1 MPRNAITTVEL
12 RSVPSVLLA
21 LDKLAAE
28 IKRAPTLVVLEALAK
43 EAESFQRRW
52 RPITE
57 VANRAGT
64 CWIDAEVRIAEER
77 AKLPTATGG
86 RRQLAG
92 KQPGTSKGKG
102 RGKGSSS
109 GTKVSALEEKVPTDA
124 ELGLGKRLAA
134 RARKLLEMGEPTR
147 KRLVAKLKQDDQPV
161 NPKTV
166 LAAQRQE
173 NKQEKKHAVATAV
186 FSETGPFD
194 VVVIDPPW
202 QVEKIDRDVRPNQDA
217 FDYPT
222 MSTEEIESF
231 WRKDIE
237 PKLKDDCHV
246 FIWTTQR
253 YLPAAIEM
261 LGKISLRYVLTM
273 VWHKAGGFQP
283 NDLPQ
288 YNCEFAVYAR
298 RGKPLFI
305 DTKDFFCCFNGE
317 RREHS
322 RKPVEFYDTIRR
334 VTGGSRIDVF
344 SRERHEGFAQYGN
357 EPDRFAKEAAE

>member
-1 MPRNAITTVEL
+1 MPRAIATVEL
-12 RSVPSVLLA
+12 RNVPMVLKA
-21 LDKLAAE
+21 LDILAVE
-28 IKRAPTLVVLEALAK
+28 IRKAPTLEVLAALAK
-43 EAESFQRRW
+43 EAAVFQRRW
-52 RPITE
+52 GPITE
-57 VANRAGT
+57 IANRAGT

-77 AKLPTATGG
+77 AKLPKAVGTRGQIAG
-86 RRQLAG
+86 R
-92 KQPGTSKGKG
+92 KQGSTG
-102 RGKGSSS
+102 RGQGKNLSG
-109 GTKVSALEEKVPTDA
+109 GTKLSTPDKTPTDA

-134 RARKLLEMGEPTR
+134 RARKLLEMGEPAR
-147 KRLVAKLKQDDQPV
+147 KRLVAKLKRDDQPV

-166 LAAQRQE
+166 LAALRQE

-202 QVEKIDRDVRPNQDA
+202 QVEKIDRDERPNQDA

-222 MSTEEIESF
+222 MSVEQIEVL
-231 WRKDIE
+231 WRSDIE
-237 PKLKDDCHV
+237 PTLKDDCHV
-246 FIWTTQR
+246 FVWTTQR

-261 LGKISLRYVLTM
+261 LGKIGLRYVLAM
-273 VWHKAGGFQP
+273 VWHKTGGFQP

-305 DTKDFFCCFNGE
+305 DTKDFFCCFNGA

-322 RKPVEFYDTIRR
+322 RKPIEFYDTIRR

-344 SRERHEGFAQYGN
+344 SRELHEGFAQYGN
-357 EPDRFAKEAAE
+357 ELDRFAPKEAAE